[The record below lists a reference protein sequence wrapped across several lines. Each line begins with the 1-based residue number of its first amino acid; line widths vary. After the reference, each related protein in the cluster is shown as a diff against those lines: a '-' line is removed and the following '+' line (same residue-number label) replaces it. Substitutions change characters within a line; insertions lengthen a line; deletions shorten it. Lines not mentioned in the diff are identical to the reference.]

1 MVDLSCFTQVAH
13 RRTQGGCYI
22 KRMDGKAKL
31 VLDKAATKEAID
43 YFGSDV
49 SVYLDYTTGRVALG
63 RGNDRRLTASS
74 NQPLVSLGSD
84 EGFVSQWGKFTR
96 IYVKPTWESDERH
109 NKILLFTPTGRV
121 DKEADMTIR
130 KVR

>member
-1 MVDLSCFTQVAH
+1 MVDLSGFTQVSH
-13 RRTQGGCYI
+13 RRTHGGCYI
-22 KRMDGKAKL
+22 KRVDGKAKL
-31 VLDKAATKEAID
+31 VLDKATTKEAID

-49 SVYLDYTTGRVALG
+49 SVYLDYATGRVALG
-63 RGNDRRLTASS
+63 RGNDRRLCSTT

-96 IYVKPTWESDERH
+96 IYVKPTWKSDERH

>member
-1 MVDLSCFTQVAH
+1 MVDLSGFTQVSH

-31 VLDKAATKEAID
+31 VLDKATTKEAID
-43 YFGSDV
+43 YFGTSV
-49 SVYLDYTTGRVALG
+49 SVFLDYTTGRVALG